1 MPLYDYACQQC
12 GHAIEVMH
20 GVNDTGPGT
29 CDRCGG
35 AMRKLL
41 STPAIVFK
49 GSGWAKK
56 DARSA
61 RPSGAKGATDNDAD
75 PGSAAS
81 DGAKRDGATGGDAGP
96 SKSDTAGSD
105 STAKP
110 AAGAG
115 AAADT

>member
-1 MPLYDYACQQC
+1 MWTENGGKLDTMPLYDYQCQNC
-12 GHAIEVMH
+12 GHSVEVMH
-20 GVNDTGPGT
+20 GVNEPGPQR

-61 RPSGAKGATDNDAD
+61 RPSGAATSATDTDSDKKPAATETAD
-75 PGSAAS
+75 KPAS
-81 DGAKRDGATGGDAGP
+81 TGATG
-96 SKSDTAGSD
+96 TD
-105 STAKP
+105 S
-110 AAGAG
+110 AA
-115 AAADT
+115 